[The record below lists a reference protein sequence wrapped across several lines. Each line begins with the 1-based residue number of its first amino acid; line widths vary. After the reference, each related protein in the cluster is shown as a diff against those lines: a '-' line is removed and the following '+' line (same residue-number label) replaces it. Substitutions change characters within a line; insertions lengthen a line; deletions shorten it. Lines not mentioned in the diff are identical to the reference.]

1 MPDSVLVVDPLCV
14 PWINTDLSRFLD
26 SCEAHL
32 GYDESEVSLLRC
44 EILSLRNFRDNSR
57 DDMEA
62 LTITAELRQQAV
74 EVLDLLHADQQ
85 TDLVIEK
92 QRFLLAGVVAL
103 RSANRN
109 AWLSSREAKAKTS
122 ETKSGIDRMNLELQG
137 LHYEQRHLKAE
148 IQACIDTP

>member
-1 MPDSVLVVDPLCV
+1 
-14 PWINTDLSRFLD
+14 
-26 SCEAHL
+26 
-32 GYDESEVSLLRC
+32 
-44 EILSLRNFRDNSR
+44 
-57 DDMEA
+57 MEA

-74 EVLDLLHADQQ
+74 EVLDLLHAEQQ
-85 TDLVIEK
+85 TNLVIQK